1 VDALDEAVDPF
12 GMLTSLLQ
20 WLDLPD
26 PEPRRLRLL
35 LAVRSP
41 GTDNDGSVRQPQSI
55 DGSAP
60 QAHPHLADLARQRL
74 AGQLIRADTHP
85 YWNAADVAVYAEEIL
100 HTVGHSPYASIQHE
114 TTRRRLAAVIAEGV
128 GRSFLIARIVADS
141 LAARPSVQDPD
152 DPQFHA
158 MLERGVLGVLHDD
171 LQQSLLSPADRR
183 RAVDLLRATA
193 YAFGRGIPWLDI
205 WPTVATAISADGTK
219 YDDRDIAWLL
229 DSRLSGYL
237 VTDQEDGVTVYRPFH
252 DALRDALH
260 RGWDALLAEE
270 PK

>member
-1 VDALDEAVDPF
+1 
-12 GMLTSLLQ
+12 
-20 WLDLPD
+20 
-26 PEPRRLRLL
+26 
-35 LAVRSP
+35 
-41 GTDNDGSVRQPQSI
+41 
-55 DGSAP
+55 
-60 QAHPHLADLARQRL
+60 
-74 AGQLIRADTHP
+74 LIRADTHP
-85 YWNAADVAVYAEEIL
+85 YWNAADVVDYAEEIL
-100 HTVGHSPYASIQHE
+100 HTVGHSPYASIRHE
-114 TTRRRLAAVIAEGV
+114 TTRRRLAVVIAKGV

-152 DPQFHA
+152 DPQFQA
-158 MLERGVLGVLHDD
+158 MLERGVRGVLHDD

-252 DALRDALH
+252 DALRDALQ
-260 RGWDALLAEE
+260 RSWDALLAEE